1 MWTFVHNAATNGFL
15 GTKAGAATAD
25 TCKRYFQ
32 EAWAKR
38 EKDLWG
44 VRVHYMSEIV
54 VVGCFSWQ
62 TPLWI

>member
-1 MWTFVHNAATNGFL
+1 MWTFVHEVATRRFFGN
-15 GTKAGAATAD
+15 KASAATAE

-44 VRVHYMSEIV
+44 VRVH
-54 VVGCFSWQ
+54 
-62 TPLWI
+62 